1 MEGQVRNSNWLNC
14 RIPATN
20 ICMSIACTV
29 ICFVLPRMPTQL
41 QEDKV
46 AGYSEKRVLS
56 NPYLLHKLRDCSLFM
71 AKGGGGGVG
80 DFQPIQAYEKLTPPR
95 KWVF

>member
-71 AKGGGGGVG
+71 AKGGGGS
-80 DFQPIQAYEKLTPPR
+80 
-95 KWVF
+95 W